1 MATAIRFCSA
11 ADGAKIAYAKEG
23 TGPPLVRAAFY
34 LNHLEH
40 DWDCAVWKPY
50 LQLLSRRHTFFRH
63 DLRGFGLSDP
73 DPGVMSLDAWV
84 NDLEAVVDH
93 AGLGRFALFAV
104 CQGGPVA
111 IEYAARH
118 PERVSRLVLFG
129 SFARGVM
136 KRSPSPAEIEELKV
150 MRQLIELGWGRD
162 NEAFQQVWS
171 ALFQPRSTPERLRS
185 LALLQSRS
193 ASSDRVLQLLR
204 TIATIDVTE
213 SARRIQCPT
222 LVMHPK
228 RSRAAPFE
236 EGRILASLIADARLI
251 PLDSENHVLT
261 EDEPAWSQFV
271 DELERFMP
279 RGSVDFA
286 TLSAREHEILAH
298 IAQGLD
304 NAQIA
309 ARLGLSEKTVK
320 NHITRVF
327 SKLEVENRPQAIVK
341 ARSAGLGRSGSEA

>member
-1 MATAIRFCSA
+1 MATPIRFCSA
-11 ADGAKIAYAKEG
+11 ADGAKIAYAMDG
-23 TGPPLVRAAFY
+23 SGPPLVRAAFY

-40 DWDCAVWKPY
+40 DWDCLVWRPY
-50 LQLLSRRHTFFRH
+50 LQVLSRRHTFVRH
-63 DLRGFGLSDP
+63 DLRGFGLSEP
-73 DPGVMSLDAWV
+73 DPGSMSLDAWV
-84 NDLEAVVDH
+84 SDLEAVVDH
-93 AGLGRFALFAV
+93 AGLGRFPLFAV

-118 PERVSRLVLFG
+118 PERVSQLVLFG

-150 MRQLIELGWGRD
+150 MRKLIQLGWGND

-185 LALLQSRS
+185 LAVLQSRS
-193 ASSDRVLQLLR
+193 ASSDHVLQLLR
-204 TIATIDVTE
+204 AIATIDVTE
-213 SARRIQCPT
+213 SARRVQCPT
-222 LVMHPK
+222 LVLHPK

-236 EGRILASLIADARLI
+236 EGRILASLIPRARLI

-261 EDEPAWSQFV
+261 EDEPAWAVFV
-271 DELERFMP
+271 NELERFMP
-279 RGSVDFA
+279 RGAAEFA
-286 TLSAREHEILAH
+286 TLSAREHEVLGH
-298 IAQGLD
+298 IAEGFD

-320 NHITRVF
+320 NHITSVF
-327 SKLEVENRPQAIVK
+327 TKLGVENRPQAIVK
-341 ARSAGLGRSGSEA
+341 ARSAGLGRSEV